1 METCC
6 CPIPRILEEIADAI
20 LSNLQNKRK
29 WTKMEVNLTE
39 GDIVLL
45 KNNEVIRD
53 QWPMG
58 VVERVFPCADNRVRI
73 VQIRVAK
80 DRKSFI
86 RPICELIPVMRE
98 LVFYLAWDFCM
109 IDNRF

>member
-1 METCC
+1 MQY
-6 CPIPRILEEIADAI
+6 

-29 WTKMEVNLTE
+29 WTEMEVNLTE

-45 KNNEVIRD
+45 KNSEVIRD

-58 VVERVFPCADNRVRI
+58 VVERVFPSADNRVST

-98 LVFYLAWDFCM
+98 
-109 IDNRF
+109 